1 MFKPQKPDLPEPYRP
16 MNGFDTRLKT
26 MLRTVILIL
35 AFHPLAGVSQETGIY
50 TYEKA
55 SRDGTGKVYLGREI
69 SHVMGHLGSSWL
81 ERPTRNREENT
92 DRLVKNLPLEPGDTV
107 ADIGAGTGYFS
118 FRIAE
123 RVPAG
128 KVLAVDIQ
136 QEMLDIIESRKAQG
150 LPVNVEPVLGEEQ
163 DPNLT
168 ESSVDLILLVDA
180 YHEFSWPREMGVA
193 MARAL
198 KPGGRLI
205 LVEYRGEDPSVPIK
219 RLHKMT
225 QRQARKEMEAVGL
238 VWDSTKKFLPQQHFM
253 IFRRATSPASE

>member
-1 MFKPQKPDLPEPYRP
+1 MRF
-16 MNGFDTRLKT
+16 KT
-26 MLRTVILIL
+26 MLSMVFLIL
-35 AFHPLAGVSQETGIY
+35 ALQPLGGISQEAGIY
-50 TYEKA
+50 TYKKA
-55 SRDGTGKVYLGREI
+55 SPDGTGKVYLGREI
-69 SHVMGHLGSSWL
+69 SHVMGHLGASWL
-81 ERPTRNREENT
+81 ERPKRNREEKT
-92 DRLVKNLPLEPGDTV
+92 DRLVKNLPLEPGNTV

-123 RVPAG
+123 RIPDG

-150 LPVNVEPVLGEEQ
+150 LPDNVEPVLGTEQ
-163 DPNLT
+163 DPHLP

-180 YHEFSWPREMGVA
+180 YHEFSWPREMGQA

-198 KPGGRLI
+198 RPGGRLI

-238 VWDSTKKFLPQQHFM
+238 TWESTKSFLPQQHFM
-253 IFRRATSPASE
+253 IFRRAVSPASGPD

>member
-1 MFKPQKPDLPEPYRP
+1 
-16 MNGFDTRLKT
+16 
-26 MLRTVILIL
+26 
-35 AFHPLAGVSQETGIY
+35 
-50 TYEKA
+50 
-55 SRDGTGKVYLGREI
+55 
-69 SHVMGHLGSSWL
+69 
-81 ERPTRNREENT
+81 
-92 DRLVKNLPLEPGDTV
+92 V

-123 RVPAG
+123 RIPDG

-150 LPVNVEPVLGEEQ
+150 LPANVEPVLGEEQ
-163 DPNLT
+163 NPNLA

-180 YHEFSWPREMGVA
+180 YHEFSWPHEMGIA

-198 KPGGRLI
+198 RPGGRLI
-205 LVEYRGEDPSVPIK
+205 LVEYRGEDSSVPIK

-238 VWDSTKKFLPQQHFM
+238 TWESTKKFLPQQHFM
-253 IFRRATSPASE
+253 IFRRAVSPASGPD